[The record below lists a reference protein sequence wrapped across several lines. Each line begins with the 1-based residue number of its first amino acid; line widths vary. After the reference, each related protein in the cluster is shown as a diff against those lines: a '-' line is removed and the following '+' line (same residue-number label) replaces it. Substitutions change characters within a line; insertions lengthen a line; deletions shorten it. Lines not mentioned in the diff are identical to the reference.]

1 MRQIRNI
8 PKRLAAIVCAAA
20 LTLALLPVQAQAAE
34 TAVYPVSET
43 WGNPLYPSLAAERAG
58 SGTALLSDGGM
69 PSFDTASQAA
79 DYIAQQFK
87 ARENMAFFYTGYPAD
102 GPFLALT
109 ADEESAAYDSEEQE
123 LVSHGAS
130 RADILQRRQL
140 MKYVGRLVT
149 EELLPEVFRYDPGD
163 PTGGDYMRTQYRDVT
178 CSAAYDGGILGVSVT
193 FTYFTTAAQEA
204 ETDKAAA
211 ELLDYLG
218 LDGMTGYDRLTAIY
232 DWICAHVAFDY
243 AHQKDETYLAQY
255 TAYGALVDKAAV
267 GQGYA
272 ALLYRLAL
280 AAGLDA
286 RIVTGTARG
295 AAHHWCLLRMG
306 ERWYYAD
313 AAWDAGSQART
324 YFLRPALTYHVPDD
338 ASLAMAA
345 RYPLADS
352 AYLLTPGDVNG
363 DGLVN
368 IQDVQAL
375 YAYLTLERLPAGSGA
390 LSAADF
396 RSAADVNNDG
406 AADVYDLQRLYEL
419 VTGLG

>member
-109 ADEESAAYDSEEQE
+109 ADEE
-123 LVSHGAS
+123 SHGAS

-352 AYLLTPGDVNG
+352 AYLLTPGEHPG
-363 DGLVN
+363 C
-368 IQDVQAL
+368 
-375 YAYLTLERLPAGSGA
+375 AGA
-390 LSAADF
+390 VRVPDP
-396 RSAADVNNDG
+396 
-406 AADVYDLQRLYEL
+406 
-419 VTGLG
+419 